1 MKFRPGHLV
10 ALVSCLALPL
20 HAAPRTAST
29 AERTACEAKI
39 QPRID
44 DINARLRSG
53 YSAEEGEKLRAQRRS
68 LEAQRAA
75 CRKAS

>member
-1 MKFRPGHLV
+1 MFCRLPLFTLLACV
-10 ALVSCLALPL
+10 ALPSYAT
-20 HAAPRTAST
+20 PRTAST
-29 AERTACEAKI
+29 AERTACEAKV

-53 YSAEEGEKLRAQRRS
+53 YSADEGAKLRAQRRK

-75 CRKAS
+75 CRKVA